1 MWQLQRN
8 FTSAGKSI
16 ARIILNGLLHMS
28 CLRPKVDFGTTKALR
43 IWSSVSGRFKKRN
56 LKMYAVFI
64 DFIKVFDIV
73 SREELCLVLKKFGCT
88 QNVINLIKTLC
99 NGMQANVVQGNEVLD
114 QFAVT
119 NCLKQGCVLA
129 STLLSLC
136 LTALLHVP
144 SEM

>member
-1 MWQLQRN
+1 MM
-8 FTSAGKSI
+8 
-16 ARIILNGLLHMS
+16 ARIILN
-28 CLRPKVDFGTTKALR
+28 
-43 IWSSVSGRFKKRN
+43 RFNIKITPHVLPETPMWTSEQLKHHEYGFQSLADSKEQCTEQS